1 MRDHGSRQVGPPV
14 PQIVEEIK
22 EKENKEDGDDTSI
35 VPEGHTRQEDS
46 SGS

>member
-14 PQIVEEIK
+14 PQVEEEIK

>member
-1 MRDHGSRQVGPPV
+1 MRDHGSSQVGPPI

-22 EKENKEDGDDTSI
+22 EKENKEDGDDISTI
-35 VPEGHTRQEDS
+35 TEGHTRQEDS